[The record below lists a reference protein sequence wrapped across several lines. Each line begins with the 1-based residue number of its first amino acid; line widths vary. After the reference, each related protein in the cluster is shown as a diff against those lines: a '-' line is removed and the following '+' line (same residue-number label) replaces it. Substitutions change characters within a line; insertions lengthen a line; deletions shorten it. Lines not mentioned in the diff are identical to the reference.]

1 MSLFTLH
8 KNFILRTTKG
18 HSVRFEKGKPINVP
32 GTIVAEALAIGAQ
45 PVDAAD
51 HPDNQEEVEVV
62 PMTAVERKAK
72 VFEAFT
78 AMKNRS
84 ERLDFTASG
93 VPNAKRMPALLGF
106 EITSRERDDYW
117 KEFHGLEMDA
127 KAQAEL
133 NAELEAVNAAEANA

>member
-1 MSLFTLH
+1 MSLYTLH

-45 PVDAAD
+45 PVDPAD
-51 HPDNQEEVEVV
+51 HPDNQQEIEVV
-62 PMTAVERKAK
+62 PMTAQERKNK

-78 AMKNRS
+78 TMGNRS

-93 VPNAKRMPALLGF
+93 VPNAKRMPVLLGF
-106 EITSRERDDYW
+106 DITSRERDDYW
-117 KEFHGLEMDA
+117 KEFHAIEMEA
-127 KAQAEL
+127 KAAI
-133 NAELEAVNAAEANA
+133 ELEAELKAAG